1 MNSMNKL
8 FILLFFSVFAFA
20 QKDLTSAE
28 KFQAELNQ
36 NYADSLKSPLMKE
49 DFRRHF

>member
-1 MNSMNKL
+1 MNKL

-28 KFQAELNQ
+28 KFQSELNQ
-36 NYADSLKSPLMKE
+36 KFVRFIKSP
-49 DFRRHF
+49 